1 MLAALY
7 ALPLT
12 SCEYNAIFHAVK
24 SNGKTA
30 VGYVR
35 VSTERQASEGVSLEA
50 QRERIEGWATANG
63 LSLSACYVDVGLSGG
78 RADNRPG
85 LQAALADACKRRAPL
100 VVYSLSRVARSTRDA
115 LTIAERLEKSDAD
128 LVSLSEAIDT
138 TSAAGKMVFRMLA
151 VLAEFERDLV
161 SERTTSA
168 LAYKRRQGVRISGKI
183 PYGYRLEAGQLVAVE
198 DEQTAIRLM
207 VKLRGDGLS
216 LRAIAEEME
225 RREIRRQNGSTSWP
239 SNVVLMILRRAEK
252 LAAAA

>member
-1 MLAALY
+1 MRT
-7 ALPLT
+7 PT
-12 SCEYNAIFHAVK
+12 K
-24 SNGKTA
+24 SA

-63 LSLSACYVDVGLSGG
+63 LTLAACYVDAGLSGG

-85 LQAALADACKRRAPL
+85 LQAALVDACKRRAPL

-115 LTIAERLEKSDAD
+115 LTIAERLEKSGAD

-151 VLAEFERDLV
+151 VLAEFERDLC

-168 LAYKRRQGVRISGKI
+168 LAFKRRQGLRISGKI
-183 PYGYRLEAGQLVAVE
+183 PYGFRLEAGALVAVE
-198 DEQTAIRLM
+198 DEQAAISLM
-207 VKLRGDGLS
+207 LELREAGLS
-216 LRAIAEEME
+216 LRAIATELE
-225 RREIRRQNGSTSWP
+225 RRQIKRQNGAHVWP
-239 SNVVLMILRRAEK
+239 SNVVLMVLRRAAK
-252 LAAAA
+252 LREAA

>member
-1 MLAALY
+1 M
-7 ALPLT
+7 T
-12 SCEYNAIFHAVK
+12 HIRVM
-24 SNGKTA
+24 KTHQTAA

-63 LSLSACYVDVGLSGG
+63 LTLAACYVDAGLSGG

-85 LQAALADACKRRAPL
+85 LQAALVDACKRRAPL

-115 LTIAERLEKSDAD
+115 LTIAERLEKSGAD

-151 VLAEFERDLV
+151 VLAEFERDLC

-168 LAYKRRQGVRISGKI
+168 LAFKRRQGLRISGKI
-183 PYGYRLEAGQLVAVE
+183 PYGYRLEGKDLVEVPA
-198 DEQTAIRLM
+198 EQEAIRLI
-207 VKLRGDGLS
+207 LEWRARGIS
-216 LRAIAEEME
+216 LRAIAAELEA
-225 RREIRRQNGSTSWP
+225 RQVTRQNGSTSWP
-239 SNVVLMILRRAEK
+239 SNVVLMIARRAAK
-252 LAAAA
+252 LREAA

>member
-1 MLAALY
+1 MKSAATSAVLY
-7 ALPLT
+7 T
-12 SCEYNAIFHAVK
+12 
-24 SNGKTA
+24 
-30 VGYVR
+30 R
-35 VSTERQASEGVSLEA
+35 VSTTKQAEEGISLEA
-50 QRERIEGWATANG
+50 QEARLRAWAAGQG
-63 LSLSACYVDVGLSGG
+63 LEVAGVHVDAGLSGG

-85 LQAALADACKRRAPL
+85 LQAALADACKRRGVL

-115 LTIAERLEKSDAD
+115 LAIAERLDKAGAD

-151 VLAEFERDLV
+151 VLAEFERDLC

-168 LAYKRRQGVRISGKI
+168 LAFKRRQGLRISGKI
-183 PYGYRLEAGQLVAVE
+183 PYGFRLEAGQLVAVE
-198 DEQTAIRLM
+198 DEQAAVRLM
-207 VKLRGDGLS
+207 VKLRADGLS

-225 RREIRRQNGSTSWP
+225 RREIKRQNGSHVWP